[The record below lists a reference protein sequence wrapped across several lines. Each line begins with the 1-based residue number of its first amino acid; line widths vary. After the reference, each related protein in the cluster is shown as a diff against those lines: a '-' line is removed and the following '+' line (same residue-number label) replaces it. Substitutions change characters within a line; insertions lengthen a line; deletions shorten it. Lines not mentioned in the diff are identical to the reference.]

1 MKIISVIKKEF
12 EEITTDE
19 KYAPFYRRLEPE
31 RWEHWMGDNHGWI
44 SYRFTDFLE
53 KAYEEWV
60 RKERHAKAETISQ

>member
-53 KAYEEWV
+53 QAYDGWV